1 MSDKQLSFSIVIDG
15 ISNEANELAK
25 ITLQLQNLKK
35 EQKEL
40 YELAKNGFASKEQI
54 SQLAAYNKEIDN
66 QTARQKE
73 LKKVMDS
80 APDSLNRMRQELINL
95 KNQYANTSG
104 EIRDR
109 MAPAINELN
118 NKIST
123 AEQAIGVHQRN
134 VGNYKDALGLLP
146 GPLGTAASA
155 VSNFSSKLAAVGPV
169 GAIIAGG
176 LSKLAAIGPVVA
188 IIAGGLEALSAPV
201 IAFFKWSQEGM
212 DLLSVK
218 TAGWKAQLNVLKGVL
233 VDIGRTAVENGEK
246 SDGWLTKAWDGLKNL
261 TVVGNLVKLTMW
273 EINKL
278 FPDTIKKM
286 NEAGSAGEAYAKAI
300 HGIEQ
305 AEIDEIVP
313 RAKATEQIRQ
323 ARLAYAEQKGT
334 IDEQIKSFDE
344 ALKLE
349 NETTDQEIANAHKKT
364 IAIKEANYV
373 KAKSIPLT
381 RDEMRMAA
389 EAEAQEIDLQ
399 SASDARM
406 QKAAG
411 LRNKLLAEKEA
422 PAKLLAEWKKANTEL
437 VEKSKESF
445 DVELYQ
451 AQLKH
456 DKKIELESSTL
467 KFSKSAAEAN
477 EKIIKKNAQ
486 DEEEILKRRASNYA
500 DFAMSMGQS
509 LGDFIS
515 GQKKGFKEFAKSI
528 LLDALD
534 LLQRQLIIA
543 QAETLIKSMANSIW
557 NPIAMIK
564 GLVKIGLEEA
574 AFATAKGVIE
584 GMETGG
590 RVTKGVPIKTGTK
603 DNLLIA
609 VHRDEAVLNPVQ
621 IARLGG
627 SGAMRRAR
635 VPGFAEGGYV
645 GSELPNIPSNE
656 FDYYKLASL
665 LNDRPI
671 RLELN
676 KLNKAQQELSIIT
689 TPQKI

>member
-134 VGNYKDALGLLP
+134 VGNYRDALSMLP

-155 VSNFSSKLAAVGPV
+155 VSNFAT
-169 GAIIAGG
+169 
-176 LSKLAAIGPVVA
+176 KLAAIGPVGAV
-188 IIAGGLEALSAPV
+188 IAGGLAALSAPV

-218 TAGWKAQLNVLKGVL
+218 TAGWKAELVVLKGVL
-233 VDIGRTAVENGEK
+233 VDLGRTTVETTEK
-246 SDGWLTKAWDGLKNL
+246 SDSWLSKTWDFFKNL
-261 TVVGNLVKLTMW
+261 SVIGGIVKLTTV
-273 EINKL
+273 ELNTL
-278 FPDTIKKM
+278 FPETATKM
-286 NEAGSAGEAYAKAI
+286 KAAKEAGEAYAKAI

-364 IAIKEANYV
+364 IAIKEANYE
-373 KAKSIPLT
+373 KAKFIPLT

-389 EAEAQEIDLQ
+389 EAEAHEIDLQ
-399 SASDARM
+399 SASDARL

-411 LRNKLLAEKEA
+411 LREKLLAEKVKDEEKAEKERLERERQSIRNDEVLLEETNKLREKADEA
-422 PAKLLAEWKKANTEL
+422 KTKNLKTIETEGEKIMTATLKKAE
-437 VEKSKESF
+437 VENK
-445 DVELYQ
+445 
-451 AQLKH
+451 A
-456 DKKIELESSTL
+456 
-467 KFSKSAAEAN
+467 
-477 EKIIKKNAQ
+477 IKKTE
-486 DEEEILKRRASNYA
+486 DEETKSLQRRTTAYVE
-500 DFAMSMGQS
+500 FATSVGQAF
-509 LGDFIS
+509 GDFIS
-515 GQKKGFKEFAKSI
+515 QQKMGFKEFAKSI

-534 LLQRQLIIA
+534 LLRRQLIIA
-543 QAETLIKSMANSIW
+543 QAETFIKSIASLS
-557 NPIAMIK
+557 PIQVIK
-564 GLVKIGLEEA
+564 GLLKIGLEEA
-574 AFATAKGVIE
+574 AYETAKGAIS
-584 GMETGG
+584 GMESGG
-590 RVTKGVPIKTGTK
+590 RITKGVKINTGRKDDTLILANKTET
-603 DNLLIA
+603 
-609 VHRDEAVLNPVQ
+609 VLTQDHVR
-621 IARLGG
+621 RLGG
-627 SGAMRRAR
+627 SAAMRRIR
-635 VPGFAEGGYV
+635 VPGYAEGGYI
-645 GSELPNIPSNE
+645 GQTAPEIPQQG
-656 FDYYKLASL
+656 FDMRALANMINAIQVKL
-665 LNDRPI
+665 DV
-671 RLELN
+671 N
-676 KLNKAQQELSIIT
+676 KLNNAQSELQVINT
-689 TPQKI
+689 TQKI